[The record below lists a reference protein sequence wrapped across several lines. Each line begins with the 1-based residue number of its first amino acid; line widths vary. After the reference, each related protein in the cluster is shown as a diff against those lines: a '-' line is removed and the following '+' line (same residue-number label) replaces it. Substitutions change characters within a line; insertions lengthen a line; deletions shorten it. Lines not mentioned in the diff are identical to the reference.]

1 MQEASL
7 FSTPSPAFIVY
18 RFFDDGHSD
27 QCGDDTSIVVTVL
40 ICISLIISDVEHLLM
55 CLLVICMSSL
65 ERCGIFFMAL
75 LVLVVGSI
83 TISDF
88 NHARQESCLSWII
101 LSAGL
106 LPNSFFSASHQV

>member
-1 MQEASL
+1 VQEASL

-18 RFFDDGHSD
+18 RFFDDGHFD

-65 ERCGIFFMAL
+65 ERCRHILYGITGAGGGL
-75 LVLVVGSI
+75 H
-83 TISDF
+83 
-88 NHARQESCLSWII
+88 NHFRL
-101 LSAGL
+101 
-106 LPNSFFSASHQV
+106 